1 VKKAAEEMERYRLSK
16 LWLTVF
22 AATTLISYAAYCS
35 GEAFPPRAETLFVQ
49 GVESYKIG
57 DFQAALD
64 DFQGILQFSSNQLS
78 STAQLMVAKTL
89 YKLGEYEGAIQAA
102 QKLLETYPRTRY
114 AAYAVYLIGGCR
126 FRQGK
131 YLDAVEEYAKV
142 VGNKGNSR
150 LKQRAQKIIDRI
162 VETRLSPLQVEE
174 LQRRGLAKIYTP
186 IAEPVSPP
194 LPAIG
199 LLCPVSGPDST
210 FGQDLLAGAK
220 LALRDAENPSE
231 LTLIIEDT
239 KSSAIGA
246 VKAIQ
251 RLAECKNLLAVVGP
265 VFSLPTVAA
274 AAVANCAKIPLIAP
288 TANQDNLI
296 TIGKYIFQLNTTPRI
311 QAERIAEYAVEDLD
325 LKILAVLAPLNSRG
339 QQISENFVQRTEEL
353 GGKVMLQ
360 EWYTTGTTDFGTQM
374 QKVRE
379 AGLELLPPD
388 SLDSILAM
396 EDTTETLVPLTNIEG
411 FLVVGAPQ
419 EIALIAPQVVF
430 WRIETQLLG
439 GSGWNSPEVLQL
451 GGDYVKGAI
460 FVAEYFDDNDSP
472 TVRRFSD
479 QFRQEYGRNPTK
491 VATFG
496 YDAANL
502 ILRAWQKGVRTR
514 EQLCQA
520 LDRIWGFQGASGEIS
535 FRQRTNQ
542 SVFLLTIH
550 GDRIVKIALL
560 R

>member
-1 VKKAAEEMERYRLSK
+1 MKEYRLSK
-16 LWLTVF
+16 LSLTVF
-22 AATTLISYAAYCS
+22 AAIMLISYAAYCC
-35 GEAFPPRAETLFVQ
+35 GEVLTPRAETLFVQ
-49 GVESYKIG
+49 GVENYRIG

-64 DFQGILQFSSNQLS
+64 DFQEILQFSSNQRS

-114 AAYAVYLIGGCR
+114 APYAVYLIGGCR

-142 VGNKGNSR
+142 VGNKGDSR

-174 LQRRGLAKIYTP
+174 LQRRGLVKTHTSKV
-186 IAEPVSPP
+186 EPVSPA

-231 LTLIIEDT
+231 LTLTIEDT
-239 KSSAIGA
+239 KSNAIGA

-251 RLAECKNLLAVVGP
+251 RLAESENLLAVVGP

-288 TANQDNLI
+288 TANQDNLT

-311 QAERIAEYAVEDLD
+311 QAERIAEYAVENLG
-325 LKILAVLAPLNSRG
+325 LKTLAVLAPLNVRG
-339 QQISENFVQRTEEL
+339 QQMSENFVQRTETL
-353 GGKVMLQ
+353 GGKIVLQ
-360 EWYTTGTTDFGTQM
+360 EWYATGTTDFGAQL

-388 SLDSILAM
+388 SLESILAM
-396 EDTTETLVPLTNIEG
+396 QDTIETLARLTTIEG
-411 FLVVGAPQ
+411 FLVVGVPQ
-419 EIALIAPQVVF
+419 EIALIAPQIAF
-430 WRIETQLLG
+430 WRIGTQLLG
-439 GSGWNSPEVLQL
+439 GNGWNSPEVLQL

-460 FVAEYFDDNDSP
+460 FVAEYFEQNDSP
-472 TVRRFSD
+472 TVRRFID
-479 QFRQEYGRNPTK
+479 QFREEYGRNPTK

-502 ILRAWQKGVRTR
+502 ILWAWQKGARTR

-520 LDRIWGFQGASGEIS
+520 LDRIWEFQGASGEIS

-550 GDRIVKIALL
+550 GDRIVKKALL

>member
-1 VKKAAEEMERYRLSK
+1 MRKYRLSK
-16 LWLTVF
+16 LSLTVF
-22 AATTLISYAAYCS
+22 AAIMLISYVAYCS
-35 GEAFPPRAETLFVQ
+35 GEAFIPRVDALFVQ

-64 DFQGILQFSSNQLS
+64 DFQGILQFPSNQLS

-114 AAYAVYLIGGCR
+114 APHAVYLIGGCR

-142 VGNKGNSR
+142 VGNKGDSR
-150 LKQRAQKIIDRI
+150 LKQRTQKIIDRI

-174 LQRRGLAKIYTP
+174 LQRRGLAKTYTP
-186 IAEPVSPP
+186 KAEPVSPA

-220 LALRDAENPSE
+220 LVLRDADNPSQ
-231 LTLIIEDT
+231 LTLTIEDT

-251 RLAECKNLLAVVGP
+251 RLAECTDLLAVVGP

-274 AAVANCAKIPLIAP
+274 AAVANCVKIPLIAP

-325 LKILAVLAPLNSRG
+325 LKTLAVLAPLNSRG
-339 QQISENFVQRTEEL
+339 HQMSENFVQRTEEL
-353 GGKVMLQ
+353 GGKVVLQ
-360 EWYTTGTTDFGTQM
+360 EWYTTGTTDFGAQL

-388 SLDSILAM
+388 SLESILAM

-419 EIALIAPQVVF
+419 EIALIAPQIVF

-460 FVAEYFDDNDSP
+460 FVAEYFDENDSP
-472 TVRRFSD
+472 TVRRFID

-496 YDAANL
+496 YDAVNL
-502 ILRAWQKGVRTR
+502 ILRAWQEGIRTR

-520 LDRIWGFQGASGEIS
+520 LDRIWEFQGASGEIS